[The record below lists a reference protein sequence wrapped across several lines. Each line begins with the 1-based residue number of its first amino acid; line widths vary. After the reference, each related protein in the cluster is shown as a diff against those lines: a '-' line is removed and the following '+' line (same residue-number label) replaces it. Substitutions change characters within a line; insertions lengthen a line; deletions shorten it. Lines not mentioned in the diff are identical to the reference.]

1 MDRTRARAGGQQP
14 HNPAAIGIHRTGT
27 PQTSSPGR
35 ARLILVRLDRRA
47 WRNLG
52 AAALGWFLVIAF
64 AVTSWFVVVTPL
76 SADILDND
84 LTLVYIGAR
93 IGLEQGWSHI
103 YSLTLQHDLFTQL
116 RPHSPFNDGER
127 FVSPPPYAWLLVP
140 VMGLGAAGVVYLWL
154 AISVLA
160 LIAAWWIASPGQGR
174 TRWLWL
180 LGAVAWY
187 PVLYSLALAQPDLV
201 LLLAVAASWRLS
213 RAGRPYL
220 AGLVLG
226 LSVLKPQLT
235 LLLPLVLLIS
245 GRWKI
250 AVAWAAAAA
259 ALALISLLVIGGQ
272 GLGDYL
278 SLLSEARHVTNN
290 RYYTLAY
297 LFGPDVLSYIAQ
309 GVIVAIAAVGAYL
322 NRHAADE
329 RLFALGLVATMLG
342 STYWHLQDFTILV
355 IAAWLFWRDHPA
367 AWQRWLLLLVAIAG
381 ELAWPLTP
389 LPILIGVAVWFAC
402 LVMPRAAT
410 PENAP
415 AAG

>member
-1 MDRTRARAGGQQP
+1 
-14 HNPAAIGIHRTGT
+14 
-27 PQTSSPGR
+27 
-35 ARLILVRLDRRA
+35 
-47 WRNLG
+47 
-52 AAALGWFLVIAF
+52 
-64 AVTSWFVVVTPL
+64 VTSWFVVVTPL

-116 RPHSPFNDGER
+116 RPHAPFNDGER

-140 VMGLGAAGVVYLWL
+140 VIRLGAAGVVYLWL
-154 AISVLA
+154 ALSVLA
-160 LIAAWWIASPGQGR
+160 VIGAWWIASPGQGR

-235 LLLPLVLLIS
+235 LLLPLVLVIS

-250 AVAWAAAAA
+250 AVTWAAAAA

-309 GVIVAIAAVGAYL
+309 GLIVAIAVVGAYL
-322 NRHAADE
+322 NRHATDD

-402 LVMPRAAT
+402 LVMPRAAR